1 MRPAKTQ
8 ISLGIRPVWSESSL
22 WPQWVAK
29 DPSFLHADSEDSDQT
44 GWMPRLIWVFAERTC
59 HFVGFDMRRLIS
71 KKNTHTHTHT
81 HIINCRSIARQELV
95 RPSEEY
101 VSGLMKELLFRQWK
115 RNRKA
120 MTSVLLQ
127 LAVFATKITLMHYFC
142 IHVCNG
148 QTLSRQ
154 RLAIE
159 RSRQHVMDHSNN
171 DIKTSQTSWHFLTW
185 C

>member
-1 MRPAKTQ
+1 MRTAKTL
-8 ISLGIRPVWSESSL
+8 IRLGGCPDWSESSL
-22 WPQWVAK
+22 GAHAILLVLTCGG
-29 DPSFLHADSEDSDQT
+29 SF
-44 GWMPRLIWVFAERTC
+44 R
-59 HFVGFDMRRLIS
+59 
-71 KKNTHTHTHT
+71 KKKHTHTHT
-81 HIINCRSIARQELV
+81 HIVNCRSIARQELV